1 MQIPPP
7 SEIVTL
13 LTDFGSRDPYVGLV
27 KGMIKRRF
35 RGAEVIDLCHEV
47 PPQDVAVGGFFW
59 RAARGRFPVGTIH
72 VGVVDPGVGGDR
84 AVLVAAWAEAL
95 WIAPDNGL
103 LGAVLPE
110 DLEEACEVRRAD
122 LESLRLRPDSRTF
135 HGRDVF
141 GPLAGMLAG
150 RRVSFRAVGP
160 RVRRI
165 RRIAALEEGSS
176 RVILV
181 DRFGNLITNVDAS
194 TAQRERVAA
203 IEIAGVRAPLRATYA
218 EAAPGELLA
227 LVNSYDLVE
236 VAECQG
242 DAARR
247 LGAGRDT
254 PVRLVRAEEARA

>member
-7 SEIVTL
+7 CEIVTL
-13 LTDFGSRDPYVGLV
+13 LTDFGTRDPYVGLV

-35 RGAEVIDLCHEV
+35 PDADVVDLCHEV

-59 RAARGRFPVGTIH
+59 RAARGRFPAGTVH
-72 VGVVDPGVGGDR
+72 VGVVDPGVGSER
-84 AVLVAAWAEAL
+84 AVLVAAFAEAL

-103 LGAVLPE
+103 LGAVLPD
-110 DLEEACEVRRAD
+110 DLLEACEVRRAD
-122 LESLRLRPDSRTF
+122 LERLRLRPESRTF

-141 GPLAGMLAG
+141 GPLAAMLAG

-160 RVRRI
+160 RVREI
-165 RRIAALEEGSS
+165 RRIEALEAGTS

-181 DRFGNLITNVDAS
+181 DRFGNLVTNVDAA
-194 TAQRERVAA
+194 TVERERVTAV
-203 IEIAGVRAPLRATYA
+203 EVAGVRAPLRATYA
-218 EAAPGELLA
+218 EADPGELLA
-227 LVNSYDLVE
+227 LVNSYDLLE

-247 LGAGRDT
+247 LGVGRDA
-254 PVRLVRAEEARA
+254 PVRLVFEQER